1 MITIVIAT
9 ISTTA
14 FKVLSVVAVVHAVL
28 AVGMLCSSM
37 DSMTFKSIAATLLL
51 EAFFAIGMHARKD
64 LAVRRD
70 GIDVRKHLK
79 VIGVTTG
86 GMRVSKDADA
96 QTIIIHAMRLQP
108 LVREASRIAYA
119 STIFTMMFVAWH
131 VVWIFMVTTA
141 RMHVITII
149 MVMIDSMAVSMNFR
163 LRS

>member
-1 MITIVIAT
+1 MTTIVIAT

-86 GMRVSKDADA
+86 GMRVSKDVDA
-96 QTIIIHAMRLQP
+96 LTIIMHAIRLP
-108 LVREASRIAYA
+108 DHEASRIAGA
-119 STIFTMMFVAWH
+119 STSFRMIFAISPGI
-131 VVWIFMVTTA
+131 WITRVQRWTPVDHA
-141 RMHVITII
+141 R
-149 MVMIDSMAVSMNFR
+149 R
-163 LRS
+163 R

>member
-1 MITIVIAT
+1 MTTIVIAT

-51 EAFFAIGMHARKD
+51 EAFFAVGMHARKD
-64 LAVRRD
+64 LAVLRD
-70 GIDVRKHLK
+70 GTDVREHLK
-79 VIGVTTG
+79 IIRVMTG

-96 QTIIIHAMRLQP
+96 QTIIIHAIRLP
-108 LVREASRIAYA
+108 DHEASRIAGA
-119 STIFTMMFVAWH
+119 STNFKMIFAISPGI
-131 VVWIFMVTTA
+131 WITRVTTA